1 MYLYSFN
8 SIKKKTL
15 NSFLVT
21 SDRSYY
27 SFDAFL
33 PDDDPYFMPEV
44 SEQQSGLSQ
53 VAHLTPVHAH
63 VRIHILQDVRY
74 NLPQFV
80 RLLVRQS

>member
-1 MYLYSFN
+1 M
-8 SIKKKTL
+8 
-15 NSFLVT
+15 T
-21 SDRSYY
+21 SDRSDN

-63 VRIHILQDVRY
+63 VRVHILQDVRY
-74 NLPQFV
+74 DLAQLV